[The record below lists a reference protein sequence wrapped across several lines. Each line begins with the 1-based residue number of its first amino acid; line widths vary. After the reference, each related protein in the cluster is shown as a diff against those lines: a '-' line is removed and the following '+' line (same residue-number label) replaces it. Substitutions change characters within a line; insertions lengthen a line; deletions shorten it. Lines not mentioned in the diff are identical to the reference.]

1 MAIIGSV
8 VKIKHPNTPAME
20 QAAAYIKAWIISGFS
35 YSSLWDRYV
44 HIIKIRYDMISSY
57 I

>member
-1 MAIIGSV
+1 MTIIDSA

-20 QAAAYIKAWIISGFS
+20 QAAVYIKAWISSGFS
-35 YSSLWDRYV
+35 YSSLWDRYLHV
-44 HIIKIRYDMISSY
+44 LY

>member
-1 MAIIGSV
+1 MTIVGSD
-8 VKIKHPNTPAME
+8 VKIKNPNTPAME
-20 QAAAYIKAWIISGFS
+20 QAAAYINAWIFSGFS